1 MSRLARILARSMSR
15 QADTLRRQANAVRE
29 GKVIAVDSSK
39 GLVKVDLGDV
49 ENPLPTPWIQWAERA
64 GARKTWNP
72 PSVGEVMTVL
82 SPDGEISTRS
92 RAMPGGFAGDNGAPS
107 SDGDAM
113 AGSLGDVSWVITGS
127 SATVTIGGCTATL
140 TAAGLEVSGG
150 FIKVTGGDL
159 AATGG
164 SFTHSGVNVGD
175 THTHTNVQPGTAPSG
190 PPS

>member
-1 MSRLARILARSMSR
+1 MSRLARVIARSLSH
-15 QADTLRRQANAVRE
+15 QSEAARRQRNVVRD
-29 GKVIAVDSSK
+29 GKVIEVDAAK
-39 GLVKVDLGDV
+39 GLVKVDLGDAD
-49 ENPLPTPWIQWAERA
+49 NPLPTPWIKWSERA

-92 RAMPGGFAGDNGAPS
+92 RAMPGGFAGGNGAPS
-107 SDGDAM
+107 SNGDAM

-140 TAAGLEVSGG
+140 TASGLEVAGG
-150 FIKVTGGDL
+150 AITITGGDL
-159 AATGG
+159 AASGG
-164 SFTHSGVNVGD
+164 AFTHNSVNVGD
-175 THTHTNVQPGTAPSG
+175 THTHKNVQPGPALSG